1 MKESTKIALK
11 ELAKCILT
19 ALIAFI
25 TAILSS
31 SCGTTRA
38 VVTNKAEQTNTEIKI
53 TTNNP
58 STISVDPNTT
68 IDLYKK

>member
-1 MKESTKIALK
+1 MKESTKTALK